1 MRLSSSAKG
10 LTSWSIV
17 LTEGMYIDCQFC
29 LNRWIPAD
37 AIEIVGLNDVRLV
50 STATHGCTI
59 NVGAVNLTLR
69 NFRLYTYMEHP
80 SAGITGLNITLS
92 NVKLNS
98 PFGYALRIEEGSLL
112 MKDCAVS
119 GSEHGV
125 AARGARVRMEDCYV
139 SDVHEG
145 IHFHYSSFTAV
156 KSRFLNVD
164 KMTVTENSRCLI
176 ERCRFERSRAETCE
190 FGHTH
195 DYDSLFLIN
204 NESELLCEGS
214 LFHGHDTVSSLFGRP
229 RLKLLTLAMMSQ
241 RHNLNF

>member
-119 GSEHGV
+119 GSKHGIFSG
-125 AARGARVRMEDCYV
+125 GARVRMEDCYV